1 MIGFLLIDKP
11 IGITSHDVVDRIRRI
26 TGEQR
31 VGHAGTL
38 DPLASGLLIIGV
50 GRDATKH
57 MQELSGLD
65 KEYLATFVLGA
76 SSETDDAEGKIQSF
90 PPKTITE
97 AELKSAISK
106 LTGHLEQMPPR
117 FSAKKVHGQKSYEA
131 ARLGQTLEIK
141 PSHITVYKMD
151 LLPFPSNTI
160 HTTCFPLTTP
170 FRLDVLIT
178 CSTGTYIRALARDLG
193 QLLGTGGYVEKLRR
207 TKIGNFKIEQALLLD
222 NLLPD
227 LTTTLIPV
235 HKIVPMR

>member
-1 MIGFLLIDKP
+1 M
-11 IGITSHDVVDRIRRI
+11 GITSHDVVDRIRRI

-57 MQELSGLD
+57 MQELAGLN
-65 KEYLATFVLGA
+65 KEYLATFILGA
-76 SSETDDAEGKIQSF
+76 SSETDDAEGKIQAL

-97 AELKSAISK
+97 EELKSAISK
-106 LTGHLEQMPPR
+106 LTGNLEQMPPR
-117 FSAKKVHGQKSYEA
+117 FSAKKVRGQKSYEA

-141 PSHITVYKMD
+141 PSHITVYEISLKNQ
-151 LLPFPSNTI
+151 LTFPA
-160 HTTCFPLTTP
+160 TTP

-207 TKIGNFKIEQALLLD
+207 TKIGNFKIEQAVLLD
-222 NLLPD
+222 NLLPN

-235 HKIVPMR
+235 HKIVPTR

>member
-1 MIGFLLIDKP
+1 M
-11 IGITSHDVVDRIRRI
+11 GITSHDVVDRIRRI

-57 MQELSGLD
+57 MQELAGLN
-65 KEYLATFVLGA
+65 KEYLATFILGA
-76 SSETDDAEGKIQSF
+76 SSETDDAEGKIQAL

-97 AELKSAISK
+97 EELKSAISK
-106 LTGHLEQMPPR
+106 LTGNLEQMPPR

-141 PSHITVYKMD
+141 PSQITVYEISLKNQ
-151 LLPFPSNTI
+151 LTFPA
-160 HTTCFPLTTP
+160 TTP

-207 TKIGNFKIEQALLLD
+207 TKIGNFKIEQAVLLD
-222 NLLPD
+222 NLLPN

-235 HKIVPMR
+235 HKIVPTR